1 MIIALKI
8 AYQPP
13 RNLETEGIT
22 INKSVLG
29 TLKIGSNNYNCVLHE
44 ISESFARVSLV
55 LDGVDNYNSNSNLNI
70 SNLKNIYNNDSA
82 VFIINNTSIPCKI
95 IFDNNSNNYNLKN
108 STNNN
113 IIKLQFIN
121 INYSGLDTIMD
132 ILLDNIKPYKRN
144 LQ

>member
-29 TLKIGSNNYNCVLHE
+29 TLKIGSNDYNCVLHE
-44 ISESFARVSLV
+44 ISESFAIVSLISNSI
-55 LDGVDNYNSNSNLNI
+55 DNYSNNSNPNI
-70 SNLKNIYNNDSA
+70 SNLKNIYNNNSA
-82 VFIINNTSIPCKI
+82 VFIVNNTSIPCKI
-95 IFDNNSNNYNLKN
+95 IFDNNTNNYNLKN
-108 STNNN
+108 LTNNN

-121 INYSGLDTIMD
+121 IDYSGLDTIMD